1 MNDDIT
7 VEIVGDLQPDNKRP
21 KSNVVRQQNMVVGT
35 GGVSPCIPSTHTQ
48 HEFKI
53 METEP
58 RIASMKSRDKDNPT
72 GVRTK
77 SNGNFEQRLEPDP
90 DNTSNTVTSVSKD
103 NLLIEPTQKIRIR
116 RLTEREL
123 FRLMDV
129 DEADID
135 ILLSAGIAKT
145 QLAKMAGNSIVVACL
160 EGIFRNL
167 LIDTEPQAGMQ
178 TKLF

>member
-1 MNDDIT
+1 
-7 VEIVGDLQPDNKRP
+7 
-21 KSNVVRQQNMVVGT
+21 
-35 GGVSPCIPSTHTQ
+35 
-48 HEFKI
+48 
-53 METEP
+53 METEQ
-58 RIASMKSRDKDNPT
+58 ILLGWSRSSDGKGEPT
-72 GVRTK
+72 YHPVEV
-77 SNGNFEQRLEPDP
+77 GNCVTSGKR
-90 DNTSNTVTSVSKD
+90 DNTQNYVMEPTIAAMRGRDKD
-103 NLLIEPTQKIRIR
+103 NLLIEPTIISPDHGYFKGAINTDTGPTVKCSAMQAQHFVSNGIRIR

-167 LIDTEPQAGMQ
+167 FIDTEPQAGMQ